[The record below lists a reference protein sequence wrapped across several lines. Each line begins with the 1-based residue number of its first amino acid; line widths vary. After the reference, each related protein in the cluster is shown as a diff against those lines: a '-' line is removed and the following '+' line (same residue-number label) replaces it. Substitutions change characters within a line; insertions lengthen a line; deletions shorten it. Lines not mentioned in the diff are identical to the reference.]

1 MPRPKKETHLFFE
14 QGEDEIQIRSWDK
27 DLNAAVR
34 KLKEKHPDLVWIR
47 ANDDDEPGFLWGAVK
62 LTNFLFYPIPPRT
75 EKSKTAQSQN
85 GKRHAENLKHQKSEE

>member
-34 KLKEKHPDLVWIR
+34 KLKDAGCEVYFEKEYI
-47 ANDDDEPGFLWGAVK
+47 
-62 LTNFLFYPIPPRT
+62 
-75 EKSKTAQSQN
+75 QN
-85 GKRHAENLKHQKSEE
+85 GGNA